1 MRFFLTN
8 FTVLAFATLT
18 SWWLSGFDSKLTGEN
33 DRSDFI
39 RRAIR
44 CGTSLFLVE
53 LGFWNL
59 WRYWRYNDSGSGIV
73 YLFIALPL
81 VAIWCGCLSEMVAHG
96 FHWLIDPGDHREF
109 DPHAGRRDLD
119 TIAGL
124 IQEGRKEEAIQL
136 CQRLKESGGA
146 SVLALDT
153 MLERLGV
160 KPDNVKKAR
169 PLAEADR
176 LRSQGKWPEAETL
189 LQSLLAENPSNVDA
203 ALLLMR
209 LYAQDLRRSD
219 KASEVLRSLPW
230 SRPHPSNLPAVPL
243 MNGATPNRKKRP
255 LRSNLNPLTS
265 WWPTGISA
273 PPSNCW
279 NKKSRNSRWISIR
292 GSSWPGCTANIAAMS
307 SGPKKSSNRSRPMP
321 RSARSKSNWPGPGS
335 TNGGKGRLN
344 FQPRMDT
351 DNHGWHAGTGK
362 IGGGPSQFTREH
374 FRSPRSGGNSERS
387 DEREASWAPALWRF
401 GTRQWPIRAHPWLNG
416 FAFIDV
422 AELRR

>member
-8 FTVLAFATLT
+8 FAVLTFATLA

-73 YLFIALPL
+73 YLFIVLPL

-119 TIAGL
+119 TIASL
-124 IQEGRKEEAIQL
+124 IQEGRKEEAIEL
-136 CQRLKESGGA
+136 CQRLKESGGV
-146 SVLALDT
+146 SVLVLDT

-176 LRSQGKWPEAETL
+176 LRSQGKWSEAETL
-189 LQSLLAENPSNVDA
+189 LLSLLVENPSHVDA

-219 KASEVLRSLPW
+219 KANEVLRSLEKQPQVPAAPIEFARRSINEW
-230 SRPHPSNLPAVPL
+230 SNPKSKKEAVEVQPE
-243 MNGATPNRKKRP
+243 
-255 LRSNLNPLTS
+255 
-265 WWPTGISA
+265 
-273 PPSNCW
+273 
-279 NKKSRNSRWISIR
+279 SI
-292 GSSWPGCTANIAAMS
+292 
-307 SGPKKSSNRSRPMP
+307 
-321 RSARSKSNWPGPGS
+321 
-335 TNGGKGRLN
+335 
-344 FQPRMDT
+344 
-351 DNHGWHAGTGK
+351 
-362 IGGGPSQFTREH
+362 
-374 FRSPRSGGNSERS
+374 
-387 DEREASWAPALWRF
+387 DELVAHRYF
-401 GTRQWPIRAHPWLNG
+401 GTAIELLEQKIKEQPLDFDSWLKLAGLHGQHCANVKRAEKIIQQIEANA
-416 FAFIDV
+416 AFRPEQIQLARTRLDEWRER
-422 AELRR
+422 ASEFLTTDGHG